1 MRTLVASVV
10 NLVIFNTARVRM
22 HTGLVIMQKYSQ
34 SSIAYAKGG
43 LSRVGA
49 FVLPSLALGNDVDI
63 HVLSALRSHFIVYS
77 ARVSSSTFV
86 KPTKKGGQRVLFLI
100 MRTEAISYL

>member
-10 NLVIFNTARVRM
+10 NLVIFHTARVRM

-34 SSIAYAKGG
+34 SSIAYAEGG

-86 KPTKKGGQRVLFLI
+86 KPTKKGG
-100 MRTEAISYL
+100 